1 MKRRV
6 FKMNREFYI
15 GEDGLNYCATCK
27 EPVEVLLP
35 QNVQTH
41 LNMKTH
47 PRQCACI
54 RERNAREEKERKARE
69 HRQAVESNTSVCF
82 EERTIREWNFAND
95 NGRNPDMKFA
105 KHYVEHWKKLKKAG
119 HGLLLWGGVG
129 SGKSYMAACIANAL
143 LEQEERVLMTNFANI
158 INGMFF
164 ATDKIDYV
172 NAICS
177 YDLLIVDDLGVESH
191 SDYRMEGLFNVIDR
205 RVRSGKPMII
215 TTNLTI
221 KEMDETE
228 DLNEARIYDRIRAVC
243 QPVQVKG
250 ESQRRASRSQMMEKF
265 RGFFNVERKE
275 GSLDDRD

>member
-1 MKRRV
+1 
-6 FKMNREFYI
+6 MNREFYI
-15 GEDGLNYCATCK
+15 AEDGLNYCATCK

-35 QNVQTH
+35 QNVQTY
-41 LNMKTH
+41 LNMKTY

-54 RERNAREEKERKARE
+54 RERNAREKQERKERE
-69 HRQAVESNTSVCF
+69 HKQTVESNTSVCF
-82 EERTIREWNFAND
+82 EERTMREWNFEND

-105 KHYVEHWKKLKKAG
+105 KHYVEHWKELKKEG

-143 LEQEERVLMTNFANI
+143 LEQEERVLMTNFATI
-158 INGMFF
+158 INGIFS

-172 NAICS
+172 NAICG
-177 YDLLIVDDLGVESH
+177 YDLLIIDDLGVESH
-191 SDYRMEGLFNVIDR
+191 SEYRMEGLFNVIDR

-221 KEMDETE
+221 KEMDETQ

-250 ESQRRASRSQMMEKF
+250 ESQRKGKRRQMMDDFKKYF
-265 RGFFNVERKE
+265 DMRKE
-275 GSLDDRD
+275 GGEVHE

>member
-1 MKRRV
+1 
-6 FKMNREFYI
+6 MNREFYI

-35 QNVQTH
+35 QNVQTY

-47 PRQCACI
+47 TRQCACI
-54 RERNAREEKERKARE
+54 RKSNAREEKERKERE
-69 HRQAVESNTSVCF
+69 HKQTVESNTSVCF
-82 EERTIREWNFAND
+82 EERAMREWNFAND
-95 NGRNPDMKFA
+95 NGRNPGMKFA
-105 KHYVEHWKKLKKAG
+105 KHYVEHWKELKKEG

-143 LEQEERVLMTNFANI
+143 LEQEERVLMTNFATI
-158 INGMFF
+158 INGMFS
-164 ATDKIDYV
+164 ATDKVDYV

-177 YDLLIVDDLGVESH
+177 YDILIIDDLGVESH

-221 KEMDETE
+221 KEMDETQ

-250 ESQRRASRSQMMEKF
+250 ESQRRASRSQMMEMF

>member
-1 MKRRV
+1 
-6 FKMNREFYI
+6 MNREFYI

-54 RERNAREEKERKARE
+54 RERNAREEKERKERE
-69 HRQAVESNTSVCF
+69 HRQTVESNSSVCF
-82 EERTIREWNFAND
+82 EERTMREWNFAND
-95 NGRNPDMKFA
+95 NGANPCMDYA
-105 KHYVEHWKKLKKAG
+105 KRYVENWQEMRKAG
-119 HGLLLWGGVG
+119 HGLLFWGGVG

-143 LEQEERVLMTNFANI
+143 LEQEVRVLMTNFATI
-158 INGMFF
+158 INGIFSV
-164 ATDKIDYV
+164 TDKNDYV

-177 YDLLIVDDLGVESH
+177 YDLLIIDDLGVESH

-221 KEMDETE
+221 KEMDETQ

-250 ESQRRASRSQMMEKF
+250 ESQRRASRSQMMERF
-265 RGFFNVERKE
+265 REVFSVERKE